1 VNQNQ
6 IALIEARAYALERP
20 QTTASQ
26 LRERFQSLTRQQSA
40 KVVWRARKIAR
51 ANGAVFVVPSRAQQA
66 NELLATARAYA
77 VLNPT
82 ITPRQLGQLFAI
94 TAGQS
99 RHAMHLARRSLGMEP
114 VPKAKK
120 EPTRKISS
128 KQAAAMADAARR
140 RQEAADYV
148 RQNPN
153 VYPSVIAKLF
163 RVPSP
168 ELTKLRK
175 AEQQRIAAESKASN
189 PRRKTKD
196 LHAVFADGS
205 TVDPR
210 RVKDWTNWIGFKEV
224 VV

>member
-1 VNQNQ
+1 MNQNQ
-6 IALIEARAYALERP
+6 IALIEARAYAIERP

-26 LRERFQSLTRQQSA
+26 LRERFQVLSIWQCRRVMDA
-40 KVVWRARKIAR
+40 ARKKIRKSGGVVKTEKAR
-51 ANGAVFVVPSRAQQA
+51 NSDPLYQLAKSYGMENPAV
-66 NELLATARAYA
+66 
-77 VLNPT
+77 
-82 ITPRQLGQLFAI
+82 TPGHLRSLYAI
-94 TAGQS
+94 TETQS
-99 RHAMHLARRSLGMEP
+99 RFIVRVAREVVR
-114 VPKAKK
+114 KAKK

-153 VYPSVIAKLF
+153 VYPSVVAKLF

-189 PRRKTKD
+189 PNQQRRK
-196 LHAVFADGS
+196 LCAIFNDGS
-205 TVDPR
+205 IVDPK
-210 RVKDWTNWIGFKEV
+210 RVKKWDGFTRFERV
-224 VV
+224 AV